1 MEFVNG
7 NPLSFIDP
15 DGHGKTDP
23 SKQAS
28 TDWGFDHLKTL
39 VQSMLK
45 TYMYTIANAP
55 RHAYIEAPRQ
65 LMKRFSWDENV
76 RKRTREA
83 GRGRLEESKLL
94 YYNLSIVLGMDPER
108 FLPAVVLPW
117 IKPQTKPWA
126 LVDVPFYGKPLHNEL
141 RAKISSPVTQG
152 GQLGSLLGNFT
163 TVGTSLVL
171 LRTLA
176 MSALP
181 PYMKFAFSPIL
192 IGQIL
197 GSLGRSEKPS
207 ACTPS
212 TRKTRPSSG
221 SGTAATA
228 SRSPACP
235 RPWSTWTTR
244 SRKPRALASAWHRA
258 GHGLSR
264 RPAAV
269 PVHGTE
275 DDGPG
280 RGRLEGRR
288 DHRRLALAE
297 LDAAMERELRRQRRI
312 LFVHGAGVIP
322 PRRRR

>member
-1 MEFVNG
+1 MAAPPSSPDRTRPRSPPRRCAIQASRATTAPAFYYGARYYLSWQGRWLNPDPAGPADGANLMEFVSG

-76 RKRTREA
+76 RKQTREA

-126 LVDVPFYGKPLHNEL
+126 LVDVPST
-141 RAKISSPVTQG
+141 ASP
-152 GQLGSLLGNFT
+152 FT
-163 TVGTSLVL
+163 TSCA
-171 LRTLA
+171 RR
-176 MSALP
+176 SA
-181 PYMKFAFSPIL
+181 A
-192 IGQIL
+192 
-197 GSLGRSEKPS
+197 
-207 ACTPS
+207 
-212 TRKTRPSSG
+212 
-221 SGTAATA
+221 
-228 SRSPACP
+228 
-235 RPWSTWTTR
+235 R
-244 SRKPRALASAWHRA
+244 SRRAASWAACSATSPPWAPRWCCCAPWRCPPC
-258 GHGLSR
+258 
-264 RPAAV
+264 RP
-269 PVHGTE
+269 T
-275 DDGPG
+275 
-280 RGRLEGRR
+280 
-288 DHRRLALAE
+288 
-297 LDAAMERELRRQRRI
+297 
-312 LFVHGAGVIP
+312 
-322 PRRRR
+322 